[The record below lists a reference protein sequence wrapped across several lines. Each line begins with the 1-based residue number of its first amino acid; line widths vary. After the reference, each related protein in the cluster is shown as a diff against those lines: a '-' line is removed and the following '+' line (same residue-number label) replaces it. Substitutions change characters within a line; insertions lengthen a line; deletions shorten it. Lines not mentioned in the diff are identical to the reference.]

1 MNYRIYE
8 TRIYG
13 KIVGNGDEMFH
24 FQGDGRVLVVLDA
37 IEKCLELKA
46 TSVAPQMD

>member
-1 MNYRIYE
+1 MDYKIYE

-13 KIVGNGDEMFH
+13 NIVGNGDERFH

-46 TSVAPQMD
+46 RSVAPRMD